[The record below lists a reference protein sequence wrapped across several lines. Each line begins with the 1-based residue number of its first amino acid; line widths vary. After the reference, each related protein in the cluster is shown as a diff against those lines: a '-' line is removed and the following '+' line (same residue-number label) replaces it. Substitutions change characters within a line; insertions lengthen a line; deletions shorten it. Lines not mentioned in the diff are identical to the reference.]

1 MNKLK
6 QIGIFVFF
14 LVYEEIIF
22 EVLTIPNTENLVLKF
37 IFLILSALIFDTI
50 VIFFKEK
57 HRKVPFLVL
66 TIGISVIYI
75 VYYLYYKIFQNVLS
89 LYSVMH
95 GTQAVQFTDVIVG
108 RIIEN
113 WYAILLLALPIIAFI
128 VFRKKIDFHKINKE
142 LLVNAIAIVIIYAVS
157 LGCIAVT
164 SNENDISSNKNLY
177 YNINNPNSNLK
188 TFGLLPSIR
197 LDLWRSITGF
207 EEEQLY
213 IYENENGEKKVI
225 NSEEYNV
232 LDIDFNNLIENE
244 EDKTI
249 NEISEYLSKQE
260 PSKKNEYTGMFKGK
274 NLVVVVAESFSQLAI
289 REDLTPT
296 LYKMYHQGF
305 EFKNFYTPLF
315 PVSTADG
322 EYLTDTS
329 LVPAE
334 GTWSI
339 ETVAG
344 NYIPYSYANVLKKEG
359 YKTFAYHNYDYT
371 YYNRDKY
378 LETMGYETYLGGGNG
393 LENRMNLKENP
404 SSDYEM
410 VKTTIDDYINEE
422 HFLAYY
428 MTMSGHMDYNKT
440 NAMVV
445 KNWDLVKDLPY
456 SDKAKSYLATQIE
469 LDRAMEEL
477 INRLEK
483 VGKLDDTVIIIT
495 GDHYPYGLTLDEMN
509 EISTFER
516 DRVFEKF
523 RMPFVLYNSTVK
535 ENIEIEKYA
544 FSLDVLPTM
553 LNLFGVKF
561 DSRLLMGRDIL
572 SDAEPLII
580 FSDRSYIE
588 ADGRYD
594 SNSEIYIA
602 NNDGEEKTEEE
613 IAKTKK
619 EIYHKYR
626 YSRLML
632 QNDYYRKLKE
642 NGILE

>member
-1 MNKLK
+1 MNRLK
-6 QIGIFVFF
+6 EIGYVVFF
-14 LVYEEIIF
+14 LIYEEIMF
-22 EVLTIPNTENLVLKF
+22 ELLTIPNAENIVLKF
-37 IFLILSALIFDTI
+37 IFLILFALIFDTI
-50 VIFFKEK
+50 VKCFKEEK
-57 HRKVPFLVL
+57 RKIPFIVLV
-66 TIGISVIYI
+66 TGVSIIYI
-75 VYYLYYKIFQNVLS
+75 VYYIYYKIFENVLS
-89 LYSVMH
+89 VYSVMH
-95 GTQAVQFTDVIVG
+95 GTQAIQFTSIIFN

-113 WYAILLLALPIIAFI
+113 WYGILLLTLPIILFI
-128 VFRKKIDFHKINKE
+128 IFRKKLNFHKNNKE
-142 LLVNAIAIVIIYAVS
+142 LLINVIAIIIVYLAS
-157 LGCIAVT
+157 LGVIVAT
-164 SNENDISSNKNLY
+164 SDENDLSSNKNLY
-177 YNINNPNSNLK
+177 YNLNNPNSNLK
-188 TFGLLPSIR
+188 NFGLLTSIR
-197 LDLWRSITGF
+197 LDLWRTATGF
-207 EEEQLY
+207 EEKSLY
-213 IYENENGEKKVI
+213 LYENENGEEKVI
-225 NSEEYNV
+225 NVEEYNV

-249 NEISEYLSKQE
+249 KEISEYLSKQE

-274 NLVVVVAESFSQLAI
+274 NLVVFVAESFSQLAI

-296 LYKMYHQGF
+296 LYKMYNQGF

-344 NYIPYSYANVLKKEG
+344 NYVPYSYANVLKKEG
-359 YKTFAYHNYDYT
+359 YKTFSYHNYDYT
-371 YYNRDKY
+371 YYGRDKY
-378 LETMGYETYLGGGNG
+378 LETMGYESYLAGENG
-393 LENRMNLKENP
+393 LENRMNLKEKP

-410 VKTTIDDYINEE
+410 VKTTVDDYINEE

-428 MTMSGHMDYNKT
+428 MTMSGHMDYNKN

-445 KNWDLVKDLPY
+445 KNWDMVKDLPY

-477 INRLEK
+477 ISRLKEAN
-483 VGKLDDTVIIIT
+483 KLEDTVIIIT

-509 EISTFER
+509 EISTFKR
-516 DRVFEKF
+516 DKVFEKF
-523 RMPFVLYNSTVK
+523 RMPFVLYNSNIK

-544 FSLDVLPTM
+544 SSLDVLPTM

-572 SDAEPLII
+572 SDSEPLII

-588 ADGRYD
+588 NDGRYD
-594 SNSEIYIA
+594 SNSEIYIP
-602 NNDGEEKTEEE
+602 NSGTPKSDEQ

-626 YSRLML
+626 YSRLIL
-632 QNDYYRKLKE
+632 QNDYYRKLLEK
-642 NGILE
+642 GILE

>member
-6 QIGIFVFF
+6 QIGYFLFF
-14 LVYEEIIF
+14 LIYEEIIF
-22 EVLTIPNTENLVLKF
+22 EVLTVPNTENLVLKV

-50 VIFFKEK
+50 MKFFKKE
-57 HRKVPFLVL
+57 HRKRLFFIL
-66 TIGISVIYI
+66 TIGISIIYI

-89 LYSVMH
+89 VYSVMH
-95 GTQAVQFTDVIVG
+95 GTQAIQFTDVILG

-113 WYAILLLALPIIAFI
+113 WYGILLFALPIICLI
-128 VFRKKIDFHKINKE
+128 VFRKKLDFYKSHRE
-142 LLVNAIAIVIIYAVS
+142 LLVNAISIVIFYAIS
-157 LGCIAVT
+157 LGVIAVT
-164 SNENDISSNKNLY
+164 SNENDINSNKNLY

-188 TFGLLPSIR
+188 SFGLLQSIR
-197 LDLWRSITGF
+197 LDLCRTITGF
-207 EEEQLY
+207 EEKQLY
-213 IYENENGEKKVI
+213 IYENENGEEKVI
-225 NSEEYNV
+225 NTDEYNV

-249 NEISEYLSKQE
+249 KEISEYLSKQE
-260 PSKKNEYTGMFKGK
+260 PSKKNKYTGMFKGK

-296 LYKMYHQGF
+296 LYKMYNQGF

-344 NYIPYSYANVLKKEG
+344 NYMPYSYANVLKKEG

-393 LENRMNLKENP
+393 LEDRMNLKVNP

-445 KNWDLVKDLPY
+445 KNWDMVKDLPY

-477 INRLEK
+477 INRLENA
-483 VGKLDDTVIIIT
+483 GKLDDTVIIIT

-523 RMPFVLYNSTVK
+523 RMPFVLYNNAIKDS
-535 ENIEIEKYA
+535 IEIEKYA
-544 FSLDVLPTM
+544 SSLDVLPTM

-572 SDAEPLII
+572 SDSEPLII

-588 ADGRYD
+588 SDGRYD
-594 SNSEIYIA
+594 SNSEIYIS
-602 NNDGEEKTEEE
+602 NNGEEKTEEQ
-613 IAKTKK
+613 ILKTKK

-626 YSRLML
+626 YSRLIL
-632 QNDYYRKLKE
+632 QNNYYRKLLE
-642 NGILE
+642 NKILE

>member
-6 QIGIFVFF
+6 QIGYFLFF
-14 LVYEEIIF
+14 LIYEEIIF
-22 EVLTIPNTENLVLKF
+22 EVLTVPNTENLVLKV

-50 VIFFKEK
+50 MNFFKKE
-57 HRKVPFLVL
+57 HRKRLFFIL
-66 TIGISVIYI
+66 TIGISIIYI

-89 LYSVMH
+89 VYSVMH
-95 GTQAVQFTDVIVG
+95 GTQAIQFTDVILG
-108 RIIEN
+108 RIIKN
-113 WYAILLLALPIIAFI
+113 WYGILLFVLPIIGLI
-128 VFRKKIDFHKINKE
+128 VFRKKLDFYKSHME
-142 LLVNAIAIVIIYAVS
+142 LLVNAIFIVILYAIS
-157 LGCIAVT
+157 LDVIAVT
-164 SNENDISSNKNLY
+164 SNENDINSNKNLY

-188 TFGLLPSIR
+188 SFGLLPSIR
-197 LDLWRSITGF
+197 LDLCRTITGF
-207 EEEQLY
+207 EEKQLY
-213 IYENENGEKKVI
+213 IYENENGEEKVI
-225 NSEEYNV
+225 NTEEYNV
-232 LDIDFNNLIENE
+232 LDIDFKNLIENE

-249 NEISEYLSKQE
+249 KEISEYLSKQE
-260 PSKKNEYTGMFKGK
+260 PSRKNEYTGMFKGK

-296 LYKMYHQGF
+296 LYKMYNQGF

-344 NYIPYSYANVLKKEG
+344 NYMPYSYANVLKKEG

-393 LENRMNLKENP
+393 LEDRMNLKENP

-445 KNWDLVKDLPY
+445 KNWDMVKDLPY

-477 INRLEK
+477 INRLENA
-483 VGKLDDTVIIIT
+483 GKLDDTVIIIT

-523 RMPFVLYNSTVK
+523 RMPFVLYNNAIKDSL
-535 ENIEIEKYA
+535 EIEKYA
-544 FSLDVLPTM
+544 SSLDVLPTM

-572 SDAEPLII
+572 SDSEPLII

-588 ADGRYD
+588 SDGRYD
-594 SNSEIYIA
+594 SNSEIYIS
-602 NNDGEEKTEEE
+602 NNGEEKTEEQ
-613 IAKTKK
+613 ILKTKK

-626 YSRLML
+626 YSRLIL
-632 QNDYYRKLKE
+632 QNDYYRKLLE
-642 NGILE
+642 NKILE

>member
-6 QIGIFVFF
+6 QIGYFLFF
-14 LVYEEIIF
+14 LIYEEIIF
-22 EVLTIPNTENLVLKF
+22 EVLTVPNTENLVLKV

-50 VIFFKEK
+50 MNFFKKE
-57 HRKVPFLVL
+57 HRKRLFFIL
-66 TIGISVIYI
+66 TIGISIIYI

-89 LYSVMH
+89 VYSVMH
-95 GTQAVQFTDVIVG
+95 GTQAIQFTDVILG
-108 RIIEN
+108 RIIKN
-113 WYAILLLALPIIAFI
+113 WYGILLFVLPIIGLI
-128 VFRKKIDFHKINKE
+128 VFRKKLDFYKSHRE
-142 LLVNAIAIVIIYAVS
+142 LLVNAIFIVILYAIS
-157 LGCIAVT
+157 LGVIAVT
-164 SNENDISSNKNLY
+164 SNENDINSNKNLY

-188 TFGLLPSIR
+188 SFGLLPSIR
-197 LDLWRSITGF
+197 LDLCRTITGF
-207 EEEQLY
+207 EGKQLY
-213 IYENENGEKKVI
+213 IYENENGEEKVI
-225 NSEEYNV
+225 NTEEYNV
-232 LDIDFNNLIENE
+232 LDIDFKNLIENE

-249 NEISEYLSKQE
+249 KEISEYLSKQE

-296 LYKMYHQGF
+296 LYKMYNQGF

-344 NYIPYSYANVLKKEG
+344 NYMPYSYANVLKKEG

-393 LENRMNLKENP
+393 LEDRMNLKENP

-445 KNWDLVKDLPY
+445 KNWDMVKDLPY

-477 INRLEK
+477 INRLENA
-483 VGKLDDTVIIIT
+483 GKLDDTVIIIT

-523 RMPFVLYNSTVK
+523 RMPFVLYNNAIKDS
-535 ENIEIEKYA
+535 IEIEKYA
-544 FSLDVLPTM
+544 SSLDVLPTM

-572 SDAEPLII
+572 SDSEPLII

-588 ADGRYD
+588 SDGRYD
-594 SNSEIYIA
+594 SNSEIYIS
-602 NNDGEEKTEEE
+602 NNGEEKTEEQ
-613 IAKTKK
+613 ILKTKK

-626 YSRLML
+626 YSRLIL
-632 QNDYYRKLKE
+632 QNDYYRKLLE
-642 NGILE
+642 NKILE

>member
-6 QIGIFVFF
+6 QIGYFLFF
-14 LVYEEIIF
+14 LIYEEIIF
-22 EVLTIPNTENLVLKF
+22 EVLTVPNTENLVLKV

-50 VIFFKEK
+50 MKFFKEE
-57 HRKVPFLVL
+57 HRKRLFFIL
-66 TIGISVIYI
+66 TIGISIIYI

-89 LYSVMH
+89 VYSVMH
-95 GTQAVQFTDVIVG
+95 GTQAIQFTDVILG
-108 RIIEN
+108 RIIKN
-113 WYAILLLALPIIAFI
+113 WYGILLFVLPIIGLI
-128 VFRKKIDFHKINKE
+128 VFRKKLDFYKSHRE
-142 LLVNAIAIVIIYAVS
+142 LLVNAIFIVILYAIS
-157 LGCIAVT
+157 LGVIAVT
-164 SNENDISSNKNLY
+164 SNENDINSNKNLY

-188 TFGLLPSIR
+188 NFGLLPSIR
-197 LDLWRSITGF
+197 LDLCRTITGF
-207 EEEQLY
+207 EEKQLY

-225 NSEEYNV
+225 NTEEYNV
-232 LDIDFNNLIENE
+232 LDIDFKNLIENE

-249 NEISEYLSKQE
+249 KEISEYLSKQE

-296 LYKMYHQGF
+296 LYKMYNQGF

-344 NYIPYSYANVLKKEG
+344 NYMPYSYANVLKKEG

-393 LENRMNLKENP
+393 LEDRMNLKENP

-445 KNWDLVKDLPY
+445 KNWDMVKDLPY

-477 INRLEK
+477 INRLENA
-483 VGKLDDTVIIIT
+483 GKLDDTVIIIT

-523 RMPFVLYNSTVK
+523 RMPFVLYNNAIKDT
-535 ENIEIEKYA
+535 IEIEKYA
-544 FSLDVLPTM
+544 SSLDVLPTM

-572 SDAEPLII
+572 SDSEPLII

-588 ADGRYD
+588 SDGRYD
-594 SNSEIYIA
+594 SNSEIYIS
-602 NNDGEEKTEEE
+602 NNGEEKTEEQ
-613 IAKTKK
+613 ILKTKK

-626 YSRLML
+626 YSRLIL
-632 QNDYYRKLKE
+632 QNDYYRKLLE
-642 NGILE
+642 NKILE

>member
-6 QIGIFVFF
+6 QIGYFVFF
-14 LVYEEIIF
+14 LIYEEIIF
-22 EVLTIPNTENLVLKF
+22 EVLTVPNTENLVLKV

-50 VIFFKEK
+50 MNFFKKE
-57 HRKVPFLVL
+57 HRKRLFFIL
-66 TIGISVIYI
+66 TIGISIIYI

-89 LYSVMH
+89 VYSVMH
-95 GTQAVQFTDVIVG
+95 GTQAIQFTDVILG
-108 RIIEN
+108 RIIKN
-113 WYAILLLALPIIAFI
+113 WYGILLFVLPIIGLI
-128 VFRKKIDFHKINKE
+128 VFRKKLDFYKSHME
-142 LLVNAIAIVIIYAVS
+142 LLVNAIFIVILYAIS
-157 LGCIAVT
+157 LGVIAVT
-164 SNENDISSNKNLY
+164 SNENDINSNKNLY

-188 TFGLLPSIR
+188 SFGLLPSIR
-197 LDLWRSITGF
+197 LDLCRTITGF
-207 EEEQLY
+207 EGKQLY
-213 IYENENGEKKVI
+213 IYENENGEEKVI
-225 NSEEYNV
+225 NTEEYNV
-232 LDIDFNNLIENE
+232 LDIDFKNLIENE

-249 NEISEYLSKQE
+249 KEISEYLSKQE

-296 LYKMYHQGF
+296 LYKMYNQGF

-344 NYIPYSYANVLKKEG
+344 NYMPYSYANVLKKEG

-393 LENRMNLKENP
+393 LEDRMNLKENP

-445 KNWDLVKDLPY
+445 KNWDMVKDLPY

-477 INRLEK
+477 INRLENA
-483 VGKLDDTVIIIT
+483 GKLDDTVIIIT

-523 RMPFVLYNSTVK
+523 RMPFVLYNSAIK
-535 ENIEIEKYA
+535 DSLEIEKYA
-544 FSLDVLPTM
+544 SSLDVLPTM

-572 SDAEPLII
+572 SDSEPLII

-588 ADGRYD
+588 SDGRYD
-594 SNSEIYIA
+594 SNSEIYIS
-602 NNDGEEKTEEE
+602 NNGEEKTEEQ
-613 IAKTKK
+613 ILKTKK

-626 YSRLML
+626 YSRLIL
-632 QNDYYRKLKE
+632 QNNYYRKLLE
-642 NGILE
+642 NKILE